1 MIIKSILASALLA
14 LATQTAAAQAS
25 AGASGLPAVKT
36 TSFRADTFAITKYGA
51 VADGLTSNTAAFRQA
66 VAACSQAGGGVVL
79 VPAGQWLTG
88 PVELKSNVN
97 LHLAAGA
104 LVQFSGK
111 MADYQLI
118 KTSWEGLAAVRNQ
131 PLLYGKDLEN
141 VAITGVGIFD
151 GAGPAWYMVQ
161 KARTLEGE
169 WKKLVASG
177 GFLNEKQDRWYPT
190 AQALKGTT
198 VKEGGVLSA
207 EKPNVADFAEIKD
220 YLRPDMLVLDGCR
233 RILLEGV
240 TFQNSP
246 AWTLHPLLSQDIT
259 IRRVTVLNP
268 PYSPNTDALDLESC
282 KNGLVENCTFS
293 AGDDGICIKSGRNE
307 QGRARGVPTENF
319 RIHDCT
325 VYRAH
330 GGFVIGSEMSGG
342 ARNIYVSNL
351 TFIGTD
357 IGLRFKTTRG
367 RGGVVENI
375 FIDHVTMKDIS
386 GEAVLFDMYYMIKDP
401 APQVAGSKERP
412 ASPPMP
418 IDAGTPQF
426 RKISIDQLTCIGA
439 KTGILVRGLPEMA
452 IQDISIRNAVLQCDK
467 GLVCIEADRVT
478 LQNVTLLPTAT
489 DPVLEVH
496 NSQHI
501 TLDGITYPTGA
512 AVLLRASGATK
523 SKDINLLHT
532 NTTLAKQALEL
543 GAGLKKSAVT
553 VAKK

>member
-1 MIIKSILASALLA
+1 MIIKKIFVGALLG
-14 LATQTAAAQAS
+14 LAAQAAAAQLP
-25 AGASGLPAVKT
+25 AGAATLPIVKT
-36 TSFRADTFAITKYGA
+36 TSFRPDTFAITKYGA

-141 VAITGVGIFD
+141 VAITGAGIFD

-259 IRRVTVLNP
+259 I
-268 PYSPNTDALDLESC
+268 
-282 KNGLVENCTFS
+282 
-293 AGDDGICIKSGRNE
+293 
-307 QGRARGVPTENF
+307 
-319 RIHDCT
+319 
-325 VYRAH
+325 
-330 GGFVIGSEMSGG
+330 
-342 ARNIYVSNL
+342 
-351 TFIGTD
+351 
-357 IGLRFKTTRG
+357 
-367 RGGVVENI
+367 
-375 FIDHVTMKDIS
+375 
-386 GEAVLFDMYYMIKDP
+386 
-401 APQVAGSKERP
+401 
-412 ASPPMP
+412 
-418 IDAGTPQF
+418 
-426 RKISIDQLTCIGA
+426 
-439 KTGILVRGLPEMA
+439 
-452 IQDISIRNAVLQCDK
+452 
-467 GLVCIEADRVT
+467 
-478 LQNVTLLPTAT
+478 
-489 DPVLEVH
+489 
-496 NSQHI
+496 
-501 TLDGITYPTGA
+501 
-512 AVLLRASGATK
+512 
-523 SKDINLLHT
+523 
-532 NTTLAKQALEL
+532 
-543 GAGLKKSAVT
+543 
-553 VAKK
+553 